1 MYFVTKTYGHELGL
15 SACFRQWK
23 ATSHCRFLHGYP
35 LSFKLTFGCADD
47 ALLDDWVINFGGLKE
62 IKAWLC
68 DTFDHK
74 LLVAHDDPER
84 ERLEALMAIEWGT
97 IRGGD
102 NDGERVRMS
111 TPESRKRQIA
121 DVLVIPKIGCEGFA
135 RYVFDHVFDWMG
147 DNGHMPRV
155 FLHSVEVRE
164 HGGNSAIYQNEYV
177 K

>member
-23 ATSHCRFLHGYP
+23 AQSHCRFLHGYP
-35 LSFKLTFGCADD
+35 LSFKLVFGCEDD

-62 IKAWLC
+62 VKAWLC

-74 LLVAHDDPER
+74 LLVAEDDPQR
-84 ERLEALMAIEWGT
+84 ERLEHIGSPIWNGVGKASDPALA
-97 IRGGD
+97 
-102 NDGERVRMS
+102 
-111 TPESRKRQIA
+111 Q
-121 DVLVIPKIGCEGFA
+121 VLVIPKIGCEGFA

-164 HGGNSAIYQNEYV
+164 HGGNSAIYQNENV

>member
-23 ATSHCRFLHGYP
+23 AQSHCRFLHGYP
-35 LSFKLTFGCADD
+35 LSFKLTFGCTDD
-47 ALLDDWVINFGGLKE
+47 ALLDDWVINFGGLKD

-74 LLVAHDDPER
+74 LLVAEDDPQ
-84 ERLEALMAIEWGT
+84 
-97 IRGGD
+97 RGRFEQLAD
-102 NDGERVRMS
+102 NWWMPLG
-111 TPESRKRQIA
+111 A
-121 DVLVIPKIGCEGFA
+121 DAAKHDHPVAQVLVIPKIGCEGFA

-164 HGGNSAIYQNEYV
+164 HGGNSAIYQNENV